1 MTDATNTPPQPSDV
15 PPAPPAPTDS
25 YPPAPP
31 YAPPAPQGQPAYGE
45 QQAGYPQ
52 QTYAQPS
59 YGQQYGQPAYGQQQA
74 YGQQPYGQPGYG
86 YAPARPNNV
95 LAIISLVASIAGVT
109 ILPFVGSIAGVIT
122 GHMSLKQLQSS
133 GENGRGMAV
142 AGTII
147 GWIGTGFW
155 LLLIV
160 IWVIAAIAFA
170 AAIPS
175 MAQFS

>member
-15 PPAPPAPTDS
+15 PPAPPAAGAS

-31 YAPPAPQGQPAYGE
+31 YAPPSAQGQPAYGE
-45 QQAGYPQ
+45 QQTGTPQ
-52 QTYAQPS
+52 PHAQPTYGQQPYAQP
-59 YGQQYGQPAYGQQQA
+59 A
-74 YGQQPYGQPGYG
+74 YGQQPYGQPAYG
-86 YAPARPNNV
+86 YAPPRPNNV

-109 ILPFVGSIAGVIT
+109 FIPLIGSIAGVIT
-122 GHMSLKQLQSS
+122 GHMSLKQLKTS

-155 LLLIV
+155 LLLIL
-160 IWVIAAIAFA
+160 IWVIAAIAIA
-170 AAIPS
+170 ASIPS
-175 MAQFS
+175 MGQIS